1 MQKHQKNIVQTVSGD
16 KMLKY
21 IHLLVG
27 AALIAAGLEYIDMTF
42 TLYGVG
48 VLFITAG
55 IGEILIGE

>member
-1 MQKHQKNIVQTVSGD
+1 
-16 KMLKY
+16 MLKY